1 LVFFIF
7 YGFLEEQ
14 SSSTRDRKY
23 STMIS
28 QIECRLNDNT
38 TTNPVGINI
47 VFSERS
53 KDMHG
58 REIEKEW
65 NNVEQN
71 HIAEIT

>member
-1 LVFFIF
+1 
-7 YGFLEEQ
+7 
-14 SSSTRDRKY
+14 
-23 STMIS
+23 MIS

-38 TTNPVGINI
+38 STNPVGINI